1 MTRVSRL
8 ALLLAVVVSWLL
20 PTAVRAQGQK
30 GTIAGTVTDNT
41 KAVLKGAQV
50 SLAAQDVNVVSDE
63 QGQFSI
69 SDLNPGS
76 YTVTITYVGFGK
88 FEKTVDV
95 AAGQRVNVDAE
106 MQVQSKNE
114 TVLVTG
120 ERAAAEVEAVNV
132 GLSSEN
138 LVEVLPA
145 GVIRSLPNANMAD
158 ALGRLPSVTLER
170 DEGEGKYVQ
179 IRGTEPRLTN
189 ATVDGVN
196 LPSPEPGVRQVKF
209 DAVPA
214 DIVEAVQVN
223 KTLQANMDGDGIG
236 GSLNLVTKTA
246 TNRPSISISS
256 MGGYTPIVNGRG
268 LTEDEATVGKRFGA
282 SKKFGIL
289 VGGSYDWNG
298 RGIDDIEPVPDVAT
312 LANGATASWKD
323 GMDIR
328 EYRYFRTRYG
338 LAGSADYRVG
348 QDSDIYIRGLYSDF
362 HNYGDRWAYSLTD
375 NTPGIQVL
383 NSGNVGCATDSTG
396 TTTTA
401 CTGAPT
407 FNTQLRNPDI
417 SVGSIALGG
426 THDLTTTMFLWNI
439 SVGRSRYGNSPA
451 STAIFHSTL
460 ASSQCQ
466 YDPLNTSN
474 QYLPKWTAACFTEG
488 YDPANLSLNDI
499 QRDLGPSEQLNL
511 QAGAAMAKRYH
522 LGPHSATFEFGGKF
536 RNNHKYD
543 EGYVVTLTPNATMF
557 ANGVGPV
564 LNQFSNRLTNTNY
577 YNGGNYNLGYNANY
591 EDVIAYANA
600 NSNLFTST
608 STQGFDGQQFNL
620 VEKVGA
626 GYLMNTIDFSNHL
639 TLVTGVRF
647 ENTSDNV
654 SNFAFNTTDP
664 GCSSSAP
671 CITPAR
677 NNGSYLDVLP
687 SASLRY
693 AITPST
699 VIRLIYGR
707 GISRPDYDQLA
718 QAESWTTTGNGAN
731 RQQVSLGNPGLKAEV
746 GDDVDLLF
754 EHYMNPFGEISVGYF
769 YKYLTSPIVVSNTV
783 LQNYLPPGVPQ
794 QFTGQWL
801 VSEPLNAGHAWIQ
814 GFEAN
819 YIQHLGFLPGAWAG
833 LGISANYGYANSR
846 AYGLSGR
853 SDHPRLART
862 SPNAFNVSPTYDRGR
877 VSLRVGLSYNG
888 ASIYQY
894 QFTDGL
900 PGGVSGPLS
909 DINFYPH
916 IQLDAQGSIRLTH
929 GLTFV
934 AYGLDL
940 NNGVFGFY
948 QGSQQYMIQREY
960 YQPTVAAGFRWSPLR
975 EK

>member
-8 ALLLAVVVSWLL
+8 ALLLAVVVSCLL
-20 PTAVRAQGQK
+20 STAVMAQGQK

-50 SLAAQDVNVVSDE
+50 SLAAQGVNVVSDE
-63 QGQFSI
+63 QGQFFI

-88 FEKTVDV
+88 FEKMVDV
-95 AAGQRVNVDAE
+95 AAGQRVIVDAE

-114 TVLVTG
+114 TVLVTS

-179 IRGTEPRLTN
+179 IRGTQPELTN
-189 ATVDGVN
+189 TTIDGVN
-196 LPSPEPGVRQVKF
+196 APSQEPTVRQVKF
-209 DAVPA
+209 DGIPA
-214 DIVEAVQVN
+214 DIVEEVQVN

-236 GSLNLVTKTA
+236 GSVNLITKIA
-246 TNRPSISISS
+246 TDRPSISVNS
-256 MGGYTPIVNGRG
+256 MGGYTPIIHGRG
-268 LTEDEATVGKRFGA
+268 ETEEEATVGERFGA
-282 SKKFGIL
+282 SKKFGFL
-289 VGGSYDWNG
+289 VGGHYDWNG

-323 GMDIR
+323 GMDLR
-328 EYRYFRTRYG
+328 EYQYFRTRYG
-338 LAGSADYRVG
+338 LAGSVDYRVG
-348 QDSDIYIRGLYSDF
+348 TDSDIYIRGLYSDF
-362 HNYGDRWAYSLTD
+362 HNYGDRAAYTLTD

-383 NSGNVGCATDSTG
+383 NSGNVGGG
-396 TTTTA
+396 TT
-401 CTGAPT
+401 APT

-417 SVGSIALGG
+417 GLGSIVLGG
-426 THDLTTTMFLWNI
+426 THDLTTTMYLWNI
-439 SVGRSRYGNSPA
+439 SVSRSTFGNSPA
-451 STAIFHSTL
+451 ETALFNNML
-460 ASSQCQ
+460 PSSQCQ

-474 QYLPKWTAACFTEG
+474 QYLPKWTSACYAEAMNT
-488 YDPANLSLNDI
+488 PSNLYLNQI
-499 QRDLGPSEQLNL
+499 QRDLGPSQQLNL
-511 QAGAAMAKRYH
+511 QAGAGMAKRYH
-522 LGPHSATFEFGGKF
+522 LGSHSSTFEFGGKF

-543 EGYVVTLTPNATMF
+543 EGYVQTLSPNASMF
-557 ANGVGPV
+557 TNGLGP
-564 LNQFSNRLTNTNY
+564 LLSQFPNRLTNSGY
-577 YNGGNYNLGYNANY
+577 YNGGNYNLGYNPSY
-591 EDVIAYANA
+591 EDVMAYATA

-626 GYLMNTIDFSNHL
+626 GYLMNTIDLSSRL

-647 ENTSDNV
+647 EETTDNV
-654 SNFAFNTTDP
+654 NNFAINTADP
-664 GCSSSAP
+664 GCSKSAP

-677 NNGSYLDVLP
+677 TNGSYLDVLP
-687 SASLRY
+687 SASVRY
-693 AITPST
+693 SITPST
-699 VIRLIYGR
+699 ILRVIYGR
-707 GISRPDYDQLA
+707 GLSRPDYNQLA
-718 QAESWTTTGNGAN
+718 QAETWTTTGNGSN
-731 RQQVSLGNPGLKAEV
+731 RQNVSLGNPGLKAEI
-746 GDDVDLLF
+746 GDDVDLLL

-769 YKYLTSPIVVSNTV
+769 YKYLTNPIVESNTV
-783 LQNYLPPGVPQ
+783 ATNYLPPGVPS
-794 QFTGQWL
+794 QFQGNWL
-801 VSEPLNAGHAWIQ
+801 VTQPINAGHAWIQ
-814 GFEAN
+814 GFEAE
-819 YIQHLGFLPGAWAG
+819 YIEHLSFLPGAWAG
-833 LGISANYGYANSR
+833 LGLSANYGYANSR
-846 AYGLSGR
+846 AYGLVGR
-853 SDHPRLART
+853 SDHPRLERT

-888 ASIYQY
+888 ASIYAY
-894 QFTDGL
+894 QFSDGL
-900 PGGVSGPLS
+900 AGGVKGPLS
-909 DINFYPH
+909 DVFFYPH

-948 QGSQQYMIQREY
+948 QGSPQYMIQREY
-960 YQPTVAAGFRWSPLR
+960 YQPTVAMGFRWSPLR